1 MTFLSTLRRSGA
13 LAAMAAACAA
23 PAGFANASGD
33 IVKCV
38 ASDGKVTL
46 TDGPCSDGSSSVI
59 VPAARTAAPDNLP
72 RPALVRT
79 ALNVAPIDHDN
90 WIDPRPAGKMFSR
103 DAATLRAARTSLQVL
118 DEAASSARQQR
129 MASR

>member
-1 MTFLSTLRRSGA
+1 MNLIPLLRRGCA

-23 PAGFANASGD
+23 PAHAGGD

-38 ASDGKVTL
+38 AADGQVTL
-46 TDGPCSDGSSSVI
+46 TDSPCAEDASSV
-59 VPAARTAAPDNLP
+59 VVSASAAAQPAQAAPS
-72 RPALVRT
+72 RPALIRT
-79 ALNVAPIDHDN
+79 AMAAPPAQHDN
-90 WIDPRPAGKMFSR
+90 WVDPRPHDKMFSR

-129 MASR
+129 VASR

>member
-1 MTFLSTLRRSGA
+1 MKPLLILRRSCA
-13 LAAMAAACAA
+13 LAALAAVCAA
-23 PAGFANASGD
+23 PAALAYAGGD

-38 ASDGKVTL
+38 AADGKVTL
-46 TDGPCSDGSSSVI
+46 TDGDCNEGSSSVI
-59 VPAARTAAPDNLP
+59 VPAARPAASDDVV
-72 RPALVRT
+72 RPAPVRT
-79 ALNVAPIDHDN
+79 ALTVAPVDHDN
-90 WIDPRPAGKMFSR
+90 WVDPRPAGKMFSR